1 MLDLSAHRSTSTNT
15 RVHRLPL
22 TSAVMS
28 DDCRYLFTAG
38 KDGSI
43 ARWDAS
49 SLLSPSS
56 LASGSQSASGA
67 PEASTSTAAQQAKPK
82 LVKLDFQPKR
92 SAPSSSAKAK
102 KRKGVSDGKGK
113 APIARNQPS
122 QDVETKGHT
131 GEIYALALSS
141 DGKRLASAGDDRKVG
156 IWDVSSPEE
165 SQGCKWVSA
174 LRGHKDT
181 IVSVKFRI
189 GTSQIYTSSW
199 DRTVKIYDTASLSYI
214 ETLFGH
220 QDKIY
225 DLAVLKNEVAVTA
238 GGRDKTL
245 RYWKIK
251 DESQL
256 VFRAGGLSRIRRVI
270 EGGIEEDEDETEGRK
285 SQKANG
291 VNGQT
296 TDEKR
301 FVEGSADCTAMIDDQ
316 HFLSGGDSG

>member
-1 MLDLSAHRSTSTNT
+1 M
-15 RVHRLPL
+15 
-22 TSAVMS
+22 
-28 DDCRYLFTAG
+28 
-38 KDGSI
+38 
-43 ARWDAS
+43 
-49 SLLSPSS
+49 
-56 LASGSQSASGA
+56 
-67 PEASTSTAAQQAKPK
+67 
-82 LVKLDFQPKR
+82 
-92 SAPSSSAKAK
+92 
-102 KRKGVSDGKGK
+102 SDGKGK

-122 QDVETKGHT
+122 QDAETKGHT
-131 GEIYALALSS
+131 DEIYTLALST
-141 DGKRLASAGDDRKVG
+141 DGKRLASAGADRKVG
-156 IWDVSSPEE
+156 IWDVSASEG

-181 IVSVKFRI
+181 IVSVRFRI

-245 RYWKIK
+245 RFWKIK

-256 VFRAGGLSRIRRVI
+256 VFRAGGMSKIRRVI
-270 EGGIEEDEDETEGRK
+270 EGGIEEDEDELEAK
-285 SQKANG
+285 KAKKNYG
-291 VNGQT
+291 FNGQT
-296 TDEKR
+296 TGEKR

-316 HFLSGGDSG
+316 HFISGGDSG